1 MSDMIIDKQT
11 FKKSNITSII
21 PQIKVEIEQARK
33 ELSASNPEM
42 AGGTNGIGYHSDPTA
57 RKAIKLSTNRIT
69 EYGKWIKAV
78 EQARGKYQGTDKAK
92 FIELKYGKGLSEK
105 EVCEQLFI
113 SRTTFFTWR
122 KEIVLYTGLVALQNG
137 VLKSL

>member
-1 MSDMIIDKQT
+1 MIIDKQT
-11 FKKSNITSII
+11 FKKIEYYLYNSDRL
-21 PQIKVEIEQARK
+21 KWEIEQARK
-33 ELSASNPEM
+33 ELIEASNPEM

-122 KEIVLYTGLVALQNG
+122 KEIVLCTGFIALQNG

>member
-1 MSDMIIDKQT
+1 MIIDKQT
-11 FKKSNITSII
+11 FKKIEYYLYNSDRL
-21 PQIKVEIEQARK
+21 KREIEQTRTQLIEAG
-33 ELSASNPEM
+33 SPEM

-78 EQARGKYQGTDKAK
+78 EQARGKYQDTDKAK

>member
-1 MSDMIIDKQT
+1 MIIDKQT
-11 FKKSNITSII
+11 FKKIEYYLYNSDRLK
-21 PQIKVEIEQARK
+21 QAIEQARTQLI
-33 ELSASNPEM
+33 EAGNPEM
-42 AGGTNGIGYHSDPTA
+42 AGGINGIGYHSDPTA
-57 RKAIKLSTNRIT
+57 VKAIKLSTNRIT

-78 EQARGKYQGTDKAK
+78 EQVKGKYRDTDKAK
-92 FIELKYGKGLSEK
+92 FIKLKYDKGLSEK
-105 EVCEQLFI
+105 EVCKQLFI

>member
-1 MSDMIIDKQT
+1 MIIDKQT
-11 FKKSNITSII
+11 FKKIEYYLYNSDRL
-21 PQIKVEIEQARK
+21 KREIEQTRK
-33 ELSASNPEM
+33 QLIEAGNPEM
-42 AGGTNGIGYHSDPTA
+42 VGGINGISYHSDPTA
-57 RKAIKLSTNRIT
+57 GKAIKLSTNRII
-69 EYGKWIKAV
+69 EYEKWIKVV
-78 EQARGKYQGTDKAK
+78 EQVRGKYQDTDKAK

-105 EVCEQLFI
+105 EVCKQLFI